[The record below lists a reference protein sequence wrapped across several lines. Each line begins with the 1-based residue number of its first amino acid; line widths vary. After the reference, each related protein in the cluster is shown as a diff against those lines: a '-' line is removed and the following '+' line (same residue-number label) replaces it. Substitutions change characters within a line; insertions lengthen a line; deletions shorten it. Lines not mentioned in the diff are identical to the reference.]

1 MKHLKKGIAVF
12 LALLMMSAW
21 AALFVTAADIG
32 LNDLDTVLVG
42 ANDQGGNGNDDPANP
57 SGNGKDDP
65 ADPPGN
71 GNDDPADP
79 SGNGNDDPADPSGNG
94 NDDPADPSG
103 NGNDDPADPSGNGN
117 DDPVDPSGNGNDDPA
132 DPSGNGNDD
141 PADPSGNGNG
151 TQEPSE
157 PPHEEEPPKPQPTVT
172 VKAEEMSVTVL
183 KKIQLTAETSGFA
196 KAPALSWSSSDDG
209 IAKVDQ
215 SGKVTGVK
223 AGRVTITATATLDG
237 VSASGQIV
245 LYVTRMRMPW
255 RLLMRDT
262 PVLSYQYSFIDD
274 YYYIHDVDCWQR
286 SFGFGRFY
294 DLVAPYMLLEY
305 DYVRVFFTYQD
316 KDYMIQLWKGQYGL
330 IFYGCEQGIYSKD
343 HTDEEDGIF
352 TFYKAMDPGE
362 WPQMSLTLYHDKNR
376 NGNYVR
382 EFTRAND
389 THWWCSGFK
398 AGHLKKEEPANELRQ
413 EGTITFKDPEV
424 ARFFSEGLI
433 VCGFK
438 EAKDANSIG
447 LDEFYH
453 DGATV
458 SFRWQDINRAET
470 TMPIKIAGATAGVVG
485 GLAAII
491 GIFLLILLIGGL
503 IGTGALFLI
512 ILI

>member
-65 ADPPGN
+65 ADPP
-71 GNDDPADP
+71 
-79 SGNGNDDPADPSGNG
+79 
-94 NDDPADPSG
+94 
-103 NGNDDPADPSGNGN
+103 
-117 DDPVDPSGNGNDDPA
+117 GNGNDDPA

-262 PVLSYQYSFIDD
+262 PILSYQYSFIDD